1 MIRTPIQYRGP
12 LGIDATVTA
21 GTTYP
26 AVTIKAPL
34 GAEFQA
40 IDTFTGEAEVDLE
53 TFVPTDYVRTGPKGT
68 LVYRTARDAAG
79 ILRADRVVGA

>member
-1 MIRTPIQYRGP
+1 MIAPIQYPGP

-21 GTTYP
+21 GTVYP
-26 AVTIKAPL
+26 DITIQAPL

-40 IDTFTGEAEVDLE
+40 LDAFTGDQEVDWETFTPDE
-53 TFVPTDYVRTGPKGT
+53 YVRTGPNGI

-79 ILRADRVVGA
+79 ILRADEGVGA

>member
-1 MIRTPIQYRGP
+1 MIRSPLTTPGP

-34 GAEFQA
+34 GPEFQS
-40 IDTFTGEAEVDLE
+40 IPEWTGEAAVDLS
-53 TFVPTDYVRTGPKGT
+53 T
-68 LVYRTARDAAG
+68 LSATARTRIGPRGLLIYGEDLSTADQT
-79 ILRADRVVGA
+79 RADNYLGA